1 MSPYFLIIC
10 IIFPF
15 FSSFMSFMSLGGG
28 PNWQQMEVTFTADDE
43 EPRRVISLSDSS
55 ASEEKDPVDL
65 FDSLNNEGK
74 RETYTVIVN
83 YFS

>member
-1 MSPYFLIIC
+1 
-10 IIFPF
+10 
-15 FSSFMSFMSLGGG
+15 
-28 PNWQQMEVTFTADDE
+28 MEVTFTADDE

>member
-1 MSPYFLIIC
+1 MFL
-10 IIFPF
+10 
-15 FSSFMSFMSLGGG
+15 MSLGGG
-28 PNWQQMEVTFTADDE
+28 PNWQQMEVTFKADDE
-43 EPRRVISLSDSS
+43 EPKRVISLSDSS

-74 RETYTVIVN
+74 RETYIVT

>member
-1 MSPYFLIIC
+1 MSL
-10 IIFPF
+10 
-15 FSSFMSFMSLGGG
+15 MSLGGG
-28 PNWQQMEVTFTADDE
+28 PNWQQMEVTFTADDK
-43 EPRRVISLSDSS
+43 EPKRVISLSDSL

>member
-1 MSPYFLIIC
+1 
-10 IIFPF
+10 
-15 FSSFMSFMSLGGG
+15 MSLGGG
-28 PNWQQMEVTFTADDE
+28 PNWQQMEVTFTADDK
-43 EPRRVISLSDSS
+43 EPKRVISLSDSS

-65 FDSLNNEGK
+65 FGSLNNDGK

>member
-1 MSPYFLIIC
+1 MTPYFLIIC

-15 FSSFMSFMSLGGG
+15 FSSFMSLLMSLGGG

-74 RETYTVIVN
+74 KETYIH
-83 YFS
+83 SPS

>member
-1 MSPYFLIIC
+1 MFL
-10 IIFPF
+10 
-15 FSSFMSFMSLGGG
+15 MSLGGG
-28 PNWQQMEVTFTADDE
+28 PNWQQMEVTFKADDE
-43 EPRRVISLSDSS
+43 EPKRVISLSDSS

-74 RETYTVIVN
+74 RETYKVIVN

>member
-1 MSPYFLIIC
+1 MSL
-10 IIFPF
+10 
-15 FSSFMSFMSLGGG
+15 MSLGGG
-28 PNWQQMEVTFTADDE
+28 PNWQQMEVTFTADDK
-43 EPRRVISLSDSS
+43 EPKRVISLSDSS
-55 ASEEKDPVDL
+55 ASEEKDSVDL

>member
-1 MSPYFLIIC
+1 MSPYFFINC
-10 IIFPF
+10 IIFPV
-15 FSSFMSFMSLGGG
+15 FSSFMSLMSLGGG
-28 PNWQQMEVTFTADDE
+28 PNWQQMEVTFTADDK
-43 EPRRVISLSDSS
+43 EPKRVISLSDSS

>member
-1 MSPYFLIIC
+1 
-10 IIFPF
+10 
-15 FSSFMSFMSLGGG
+15 MSLGGG

-43 EPRRVISLSDSS
+43 EPKRVISLSDSS

-65 FDSLNNEGK
+65 FGSLNNDGK

>member
-1 MSPYFLIIC
+1 
-10 IIFPF
+10 
-15 FSSFMSFMSLGGG
+15 MSLGGG
-28 PNWQQMEVTFTADDE
+28 PNWQQMEVTFTADDK
-43 EPRRVISLSDSS
+43 EPKRVISLSDSS
-55 ASEEKDPVDL
+55 ASEEKDSVDL